1 MPQQRRSFKL
11 AERFFDLWLRGGS
24 VPKHVRLI
32 SLLVVCSLWSV
43 PRSAHAQAL
52 IPHTLQLDAAKLE
65 KQGLSLAQ
73 EAAQLAQFQQVELA
87 LPRARLATQLA
98 PKNDKV
104 WLLLGGLQLQ
114 TKEFDG
120 AIAALKKA
128 QSLNPK
134 NADILFALGSVN
146 FQQKN
151 YQAAVENYQAGL
163 KLKPNDSEG
172 LFDLGNAYYLLGRLP
187 DAIAQYNKAVSQDK
201 KFWPAL
207 NNIGLINYEQ
217 GDTQGAIKQW
227 QTAVTLDKQ
236 AAEPLLALAVALYT
250 KGDASGEQGL
260 RQQGLTLGEAALR
273 IDQRYANLDFLK
285 ENLWG
290 QRLLSDTK
298 KFLELPRIQAAL
310 QQRENSSSPRL
321 QPTQ

>member
-1 MPQQRRSFKL
+1 M
-11 AERFFDLWLRGGS
+11 
-24 VPKHVRLI
+24 
-32 SLLVVCSLWSV
+32 
-43 PRSAHAQAL
+43 
-52 IPHTLQLDAAKLE
+52 
-65 KQGLSLAQ
+65 
-73 EAAQLAQFQQVELA
+73 
-87 LPRARLATQLA
+87 
-98 PKNDKV
+98 
-104 WLLLGGLQLQ
+104 
-114 TKEFDG
+114 
-120 AIAALKKA
+120 
-128 QSLNPK
+128 
-134 NADILFALGSVN
+134 
-146 FQQKN
+146 
-151 YQAAVENYQAGL
+151 
-163 KLKPNDSEG
+163 
-172 LFDLGNAYYLLGRLP
+172 P
-187 DAIAQYNKAVSQDK
+187 DAVAQYNKAVSQDK

-250 KGDASGEQGL
+250 KGD

-310 QQRENSSSPRL
+310 QQPGNSSAPSR